1 MIPESVHGLWQKGLE
16 TNAYYLKLCGSGGG
30 GYFLGFTEDL
40 ERAQQE
46 LHGHKL
52 EVVYTF

>member
-1 MIPESVHGLWQKGLE
+1 MIPKRFLALWKKGLE

-30 GYFLGFTEDL
+30 GYILGFTQDFPKAKAL
-40 ERAQQE
+40 
-46 LHGHKL
+46 LSDHKL